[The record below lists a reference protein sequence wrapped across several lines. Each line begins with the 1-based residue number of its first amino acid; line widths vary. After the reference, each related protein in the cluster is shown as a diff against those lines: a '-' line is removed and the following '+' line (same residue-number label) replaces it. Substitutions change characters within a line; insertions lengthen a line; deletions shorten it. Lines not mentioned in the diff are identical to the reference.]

1 MYIIVYIYKYIYWS
15 DIHRKSNN
23 LLLVGLLLTDLP
35 LPIVG
40 GPKTKPVRTHSSTAC
55 NHQLL
60 GTNQRSSF
68 NLSPY
73 QLLLLINCPQI
84 CVNLKITKP
93 WFLRV
98 SGVRGLGLWSCSLGP
113 AMRWGAGVWAMFS
126 VISPGR
132 EAICWRACDTI
143 GLMRRRRLDDAPI
156 HSP

>member
-1 MYIIVYIYKYIYWS
+1 MYIIVYIYIFIRYPSEIKQSFISWTFANRFTFTY
-15 DIHRKSNN
+15 R
-23 LLLVGLLLTDLP
+23 
-35 LPIVG
+35 G
-40 GPKTKPVRTHSSTAC
+40 GPKKKPVRTHSSTAC

-98 SGVRGLGLWSCSLGP
+98 SGVRGLGL
-113 AMRWGAGVWAMFS
+113 
-126 VISPGR
+126 
-132 EAICWRACDTI
+132 
-143 GLMRRRRLDDAPI
+143 
-156 HSP
+156 